1 MGFFS
6 SLFGQKQFDANAVA
20 ASSFPKALRELA
32 SAQYDKCLEFGKT
45 KGWSEDACIESTN
58 IATLSWLTDA
68 IGASKNVSNEELAT
82 ILRWEGLPFNKLPND
97 IAKTAL
103 IEYVVWRQYPDKADM
118 KLVMAA
124 MSHLVSR
131 LKQTGGEG
139 DELLQGFRGSPDFA
153 WLPWRK
159 LIS

>member
-6 SLFGQKQFDANAVA
+6 SLFGSKKFDANVVAAVA
-20 ASSFPKALRELA
+20 FPKALRETA
-32 SAQYDKCLEFGKT
+32 NAEYDKCLVYGKT
-45 KGWSEDACIESTN
+45 KGWSEDTCIESTN

-68 IGASKNVSNEELAT
+68 IGISKNISSEELAT
-82 ILRWEGLPFNKLPND
+82 LLRWEALPFNNLPHD
-97 IAKTAL
+97 IAKPAL
-103 IEYVVWRQYPDKADM
+103 IEYVVWRQYPDSADM

-124 MSHLVSR
+124 MNHLVSR
-131 LKQTGGEG
+131 LKQTGGEE
-139 DELLQGFRGSPDFA
+139 DELLQGFRSSPDFA